1 MRKGK
6 FLPDWLDSSIVRIIV
21 AVVLILAL
29 VFGSVAFL
37 KKDRD
42 TGSVGQ
48 GLGAAVTAVQKD
60 SPAQGIG

>member
-6 FLPDWLDSSIVRIIV
+6 FLPDWLDSSIVRIVV

-29 VFGSVAFL
+29 VFGSTAFL

-42 TGSVGQ
+42 RNGQ
-48 GLGAAVTAVQKD
+48 NSMNECYNNSHYLLCN
-60 SPAQGIG
+60 